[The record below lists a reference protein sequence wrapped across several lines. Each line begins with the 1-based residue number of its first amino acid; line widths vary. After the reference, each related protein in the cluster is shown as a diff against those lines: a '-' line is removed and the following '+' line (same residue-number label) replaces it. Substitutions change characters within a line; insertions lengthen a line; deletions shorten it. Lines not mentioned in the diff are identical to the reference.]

1 MRMREEGIDL
11 NGWYMGE
18 TYIRNVNAK
27 QKWKDKNT
35 VNFNGWER
43 EVNKKPVKGER
54 VEEKLKIAYSVR
66 F

>member
-1 MRMREEGIDL
+1 
-11 NGWYMGE
+11 MGE

-35 VNFNGWER
+35 VNFNDWER